1 MPEDQIIDLPV
12 IGRAGSLRSVDEAA
26 RTSEVLWTTGAQVR
40 RYSWARDEEFDE
52 ELLVTPGAMRLE
64 RLNGGAP
71 FLNSHASWSL
81 RSILGV
87 VEEGSI
93 RIENGEAFARIRL
106 SERDEV
112 EDIWRDIRS
121 GIIRNVSVGYRVH
134 RFERVAKADRT
145 DGGTRALYRA
155 VDWEP
160 LEISAVAIGADAS
173 AGIRSEPGDQINRL
187 HPCTITM
194 R

>member
-26 RTSEVLWTTGAQVR
+26 RTFEVLWTTGAQVR

-93 RIENGEAFARIRL
+93 RRCCRTQPVKDSHRESMRL
-106 SERDEV
+106 DEV
-112 EDIWRDIRS
+112 HEQ
-121 GIIRNVSVGYRVH
+121 
-134 RFERVAKADRT
+134 A
-145 DGGTRALYRA
+145 
-155 VDWEP
+155 
-160 LEISAVAIGADAS
+160 
-173 AGIRSEPGDQINRL
+173 
-187 HPCTITM
+187 
-194 R
+194 